1 MLKPIL
7 TNKFKQELK
16 LLNRRQWDI
25 PKLKEVMRLIQNEQP
40 LPEHC
45 QPHPLQG
52 NWKDCIDCHVQGDWV
67 LIYEIDSTAKTV
79 TFHRTGTHADL
90 FKK

>member
-1 MLKPIL
+1 MLEPIY
-7 TNKFKQELK
+7 TNRFKQELK
-16 LLNRRQWDI
+16 LIHKRGWDLSKI
-25 PKLKEVMRLIQNEQP
+25 ETVTTLIINETP

-45 QPHPLQG
+45 RPHPLYG
-52 NWKDCIDCHVQGDWV
+52 KWLGCMDCHVQGDWV
-67 LIYEIDSTAKTV
+67 LIYEIDPDAKTV